1 MNNEDNGIWVF
12 ILMFVAAWFI
22 NLFKLFACDF
32 DSPYKDEVIHFI
44 GLFVPPASIIT
55 AWF

>member
-1 MNNEDNGIWVF
+1 MNNEDSGMWVF
-12 ILMFVAAWFI
+12 LLMFVAAWFI
-22 NLFKLFACDF
+22 NLFTLFACDF
-32 DSPYKDEVIHFI
+32 DAPYKEEVIHFI